1 MPVISTFYGILI
13 YMYLTRKEHY
23 PPHIHAF
30 YGEYEAAFLISD
42 GSLLNGRFPKNGISM
57 VKEFISKYQKEL
69 MDMWEPERY
78 VKLPP
83 LD

>member
-1 MPVISTFYGILI
+1 
-13 YMYLTRKEHY
+13 MYLTRKEHY

-57 VKEFISKYQKEL
+57 VKEFILKYQKEL
-69 MDMWEPERY
+69 TEMWDTERY
-78 VKLPP
+78 YKLPP
-83 LD
+83 LE